1 MNKYILQH
9 EGTLVELWYLDSF
22 AKFFA
27 LEGETRVNA
36 IGTVHKYLRSITLN
50 HFGVE
55 SLKESLLPKIE
66 DMLHTNLA
74 KWASQGPVDVKQV
87 ISVVSALFIFSAWYT
102 GIDEHFLTCLLNPNL
117 PFLGVDG
124 FQFYCKQNIWLW
136 CGELKRE
143 AQWELHKDLE
153 QFHLLAFEYSWN
165 FVPQVHAGKQRSP
178 WTLRFAQIW

>member
-55 SLKESLLPKIE
+55 SLKSLLPKIE

-87 ISVVSALFIFSAWYT
+87 ISVVSALFIFST
-102 GIDEHFLTCLLNPNL
+102 LVLMNIFSRVFLTLTCL
-117 PFLGVDG
+117 FLM
-124 FQFYCKQNIWLW
+124 
-136 CGELKRE
+136 
-143 AQWELHKDLE
+143 
-153 QFHLLAFEYSWN
+153 
-165 FVPQVHAGKQRSP
+165 
-178 WTLRFAQIW
+178 